1 MKNRIKFYSGNDLSI
16 GFFKPRID
24 SILQSYEEKTIQEK
38 TIEDIIELKI
48 VTTFIEKQIFFND
61 WNEEDKSKYISYL
74 PLMKKEVNK
83 FFSRKTKKELMCI
96 MEKFFKE
103 KNFYT
108 EELLDLMIVC
118 KCFNEIKEDEF
129 FRICKKTNIHVS
141 ILLKKEMLVKK
152 YPNLIKKLFLLSEK
166 NIELLMDNAFKK
178 GNYIYYIP
186 RNITKKEWNIF
197 LLKYI
202 NSKKA
207 NLYYLKRLLHRLG
220 NFNGSEYICVT
231 EDIKLKILKR
241 INQITQEFDIK
252 ENGFKQEIVICSDK
266 KTYFQLKNNKSILC
280 DLVDSDYFKV
290 NKGYKDLLDYII
302 YRFSLINP
310 VGLMSTICFE
320 NIDIS
325 SLEKSINIQ
334 SQYEYKTGIFFFTKE
349 KFYLLKIEV
358 LIKIINQNKLNIEKF
373 IKWFFEEF
381 SLKNYA
387 IQWLK
392 ISIPCENEELDN
404 KTSILFKIEE
414 NIRKQYYLF
423 CKYGEIDRGMYNA
436 LSNVPSLD
444 SLPSYLKRKYI
455 KINPRNREINY
466 IIQLLFFT
474 GVTISNINEYCSA
487 DTFYDLLKGEDVYY
501 TTYTGHNKNYIDTLI
516 NNKLL
521 KNENNRL
528 SFVNEKKIE
537 ILKSLYYYSEVNYL
551 FLSDSEVTIIE
562 EFLSLNWVVFSNNLF
577 SEKESNY
584 LNYMLNEKQF
594 INSRGLRNTY
604 QHGGPIYD
612 EVNKYKEDYL
622 MSIIILISYVVKIY
636 EELEW
641 RKLK

>member
-1 MKNRIKFYSGNDLSI
+1 MKNRIKFYSENDLSI

-48 VTTFIEKQIFFND
+48 VTVFIEKQIFFND
-61 WNEEDKSKYISYL
+61 WSEENKSKYISYV
-74 PLMKKEVNK
+74 PLMKKEVNI
-83 FFSRKTKKELMCI
+83 FFNRKTKKELMCI

-103 KNFYT
+103 KNLYT
-108 EELLDLMIVC
+108 EELLDIMIIC

-129 FRICKKTNIHVS
+129 FRICEKTNIHVS
-141 ILLKKEMLVKK
+141 VLLKKEMLVKK
-152 YPNLIKKLFLLSEK
+152 YPNSIKKLFLLSEK
-166 NIELLMDNAFKK
+166 SIELLLDNAFKK
-178 GNYIYYIP
+178 GNNIYYIP
-186 RNITKKEWNIF
+186 SNITEKEWNI
-197 LLKYI
+197 LLLEYI

-220 NFNGSEYICVT
+220 NFSGSEYICVT

-266 KTYFQLKNNKSILC
+266 KTYFQLKNDDSILC

-290 NKGYKDLLDYII
+290 NKSYKDLLDYVI
-302 YRFSLINP
+302 YRFSLINH
-310 VGLMSTICFE
+310 VGLLSTISFE
-320 NIDIS
+320 NIDIC

-334 SQYEYKTGIFFFTKE
+334 SQYEYKTGSFFFIKE
-349 KFYLLKIEV
+349 KLYLLKTEL
-358 LIKIINQNKLNIEKF
+358 LIRIVNQNKLNIERF

-381 SLKNYA
+381 SLENYA
-387 IQWLK
+387 IQWLR
-392 ISIPCENEELDN
+392 ISIPYENEELDN

-423 CKYGEIDRGMYNA
+423 SKYGEIDKGMYNA

-444 SLPSYLKRKYI
+444 SLQSNLKRKYI

-466 IIQLLFFT
+466 IIQILFST
-474 GVTISNINEYCSA
+474 GVTISYITEYCSA
-487 DTFYDLLKGEDVYY
+487 DTFYDLLKEEDVYY
-501 TTYTGHNKNYIDTLI
+501 TAYTGCEKSAIDSLI
-516 NNKLL
+516 NTKLL
-521 KNENNRL
+521 KNESNRL

-551 FLSDSEVTIIE
+551 FLSDLEVTIIE
-562 EFLSLNWVVFSNNLF
+562 EFLSLNWVVFSNKLF
-577 SEKESNY
+577 SENESNY
-584 LNYMLNEKQF
+584 LNYILNEKQF

-612 EVNKYKEDYL
+612 EENKYKEDYL
-622 MSIIILISYVVKIY
+622 MSIIILISYIVKIY

>member
-1 MKNRIKFYSGNDLSI
+1 MKNRIKFYSENDLSI

-48 VTTFIEKQIFFND
+48 VTVFIEKQIFFND
-61 WNEEDKSKYISYL
+61 WSEENKSKYISYV
-74 PLMKKEVNK
+74 PLMKKEVNI
-83 FFSRKTKKELMCI
+83 FFNRKTKKELMCI

-103 KNFYT
+103 KNLYT
-108 EELLDLMIVC
+108 EELLDIMIIC

-129 FRICKKTNIHVS
+129 FRICEKTNIHVS
-141 ILLKKEMLVKK
+141 VLLKKEMLVKK
-152 YPNLIKKLFLLSEK
+152 YPNSIKKLFLLSEK
-166 NIELLMDNAFKK
+166 SIELLLDNAFKK
-178 GNYIYYIP
+178 GNNIYYIP
-186 RNITKKEWNIF
+186 SNITKKEWNI
-197 LLKYI
+197 LLLEYI

-220 NFNGSEYICVT
+220 NFSGSEYICVT

-266 KTYFQLKNNKSILC
+266 KTYFQLKNDDSILC

-290 NKGYKDLLDYII
+290 NKSYKDLLDYVI
-302 YRFSLINP
+302 YRFSLINH
-310 VGLMSTICFE
+310 VGLLSTISFE
-320 NIDIS
+320 NIDIC

-334 SQYEYKTGIFFFTKE
+334 SQYEYKTGSFFFIKE
-349 KFYLLKIEV
+349 KLYLLKTEL
-358 LIKIINQNKLNIEKF
+358 LIRIVNQNKLNIERF

-381 SLKNYA
+381 SLENYA
-387 IQWLK
+387 IQWLR
-392 ISIPCENEELDN
+392 ISIPYENEELDN

-423 CKYGEIDRGMYNA
+423 SKYGEIDKGMYNA

-444 SLPSYLKRKYI
+444 SLQSNLKRKYI

-466 IIQLLFFT
+466 IIQILFST
-474 GVTISNINEYCSA
+474 GVTISYITEYCSA
-487 DTFYDLLKGEDVYY
+487 DTFYDLLKEEDVYY
-501 TTYTGHNKNYIDTLI
+501 TAYTGCEKSAIDSLI
-516 NNKLL
+516 NTKLL
-521 KNENNRL
+521 KNESNRL

-551 FLSDSEVTIIE
+551 FLSDLEVTIIE
-562 EFLSLNWVVFSNNLF
+562 EFLSLNWVVFSNKLF
-577 SEKESNY
+577 SENESNY
-584 LNYMLNEKQF
+584 LNYILNEKQF

-612 EVNKYKEDYL
+612 EENKYKEDYL
-622 MSIIILISYVVKIY
+622 MSIIILISYIVKIY

>member
-1 MKNRIKFYSGNDLSI
+1 MKNRIKFYSENDLSI

-48 VTTFIEKQIFFND
+48 VTVFIEKQIFFND
-61 WNEEDKSKYISYL
+61 WSEENKSKYISYV
-74 PLMKKEVNK
+74 PLMKKEVNI
-83 FFSRKTKKELMCI
+83 FFNRKTKKELMCI

-103 KNFYT
+103 KNLYT
-108 EELLDLMIVC
+108 EELLDIMIIC

-129 FRICKKTNIHVS
+129 FRICEKTNIHVS
-141 ILLKKEMLVKK
+141 VLLKKEMLVKK
-152 YPNLIKKLFLLSEK
+152 YPNSIKKLFLLSEK
-166 NIELLMDNAFKK
+166 SIELLLDNAFKK
-178 GNYIYYIP
+178 GNNIYYIP
-186 RNITKKEWNIF
+186 SNITKKEWNM
-197 LLKYI
+197 LLLEYI

-220 NFNGSEYICVT
+220 NFSGSEYICVT

-266 KTYFQLKNNKSILC
+266 KTYFQLKNDDSILC

-290 NKGYKDLLDYII
+290 NKSYKDLLDYII
-302 YRFSLINP
+302 YRFSLINH
-310 VGLMSTICFE
+310 VGLLSTISFE
-320 NIDIS
+320 NIDIC

-334 SQYEYKTGIFFFTKE
+334 SQYEYKTGSFFFIKE
-349 KFYLLKIEV
+349 KLYLLKTEL
-358 LIKIINQNKLNIEKF
+358 LIRIVNQNKLNIERF

-381 SLKNYA
+381 SLENYA
-387 IQWLK
+387 IQWLR
-392 ISIPCENEELDN
+392 ISIPYENEELDN

-423 CKYGEIDRGMYNA
+423 SKYGEIDKGMYNA

-444 SLPSYLKRKYI
+444 SLQSNLKRKYI

-466 IIQLLFFT
+466 IIQLLFST
-474 GVTISNINEYCSA
+474 GVTISYITEYCSA
-487 DTFYDLLKGEDVYY
+487 DTFYDLLKEEDVYY
-501 TTYTGHNKNYIDTLI
+501 TAYTGREKSAIDSLI
-516 NNKLL
+516 NTKLL
-521 KNENNRL
+521 KNESNRL

-551 FLSDSEVTIIE
+551 FLSDLEVTIIE
-562 EFLSLNWVVFSNNLF
+562 EFLSLNWVVFSNKLF
-577 SEKESNY
+577 SENESNY
-584 LNYMLNEKQF
+584 LNYILNEKQF

-612 EVNKYKEDYL
+612 EENKYKEDYL
-622 MSIIILISYVVKIY
+622 MSIIILISYIVKIY

>member
-1 MKNRIKFYSGNDLSI
+1 MKNRIKFYSENDLSI

-48 VTTFIEKQIFFND
+48 VTVFIEKQIFFND
-61 WNEEDKSKYISYL
+61 WSEENKSKYISYV
-74 PLMKKEVNK
+74 PLMKKEVNI
-83 FFSRKTKKELMCI
+83 FFNRKTKKELMCI

-103 KNFYT
+103 KNLYT
-108 EELLDLMIVC
+108 EELLDIMIIC

-129 FRICKKTNIHVS
+129 FRICEKTNIHVS
-141 ILLKKEMLVKK
+141 VLLKKEMLVKK
-152 YPNLIKKLFLLSEK
+152 YPNSIKKLFLLSEK
-166 NIELLMDNAFKK
+166 SIELLLDNAFKK
-178 GNYIYYIP
+178 GNNIYYIP
-186 RNITKKEWNIF
+186 SNITKKEWNM
-197 LLKYI
+197 LLLECI

-220 NFNGSEYICVT
+220 NFSGSEYICVT

-266 KTYFQLKNNKSILC
+266 KTYFQLKNDDSILC

-290 NKGYKDLLDYII
+290 NKSYKDLLDYII
-302 YRFSLINP
+302 YRFSLINH
-310 VGLMSTICFE
+310 VGLLSTISFE
-320 NIDIS
+320 NIDIC

-334 SQYEYKTGIFFFTKE
+334 SQYEYKTGSFFFIKE
-349 KFYLLKIEV
+349 KLYLLKTEL
-358 LIKIINQNKLNIEKF
+358 LIRIVNQNKLNIERF

-381 SLKNYA
+381 SLENYA
-387 IQWLK
+387 IQWLR
-392 ISIPCENEELDN
+392 ISIPYENEELDN

-423 CKYGEIDRGMYNA
+423 SKYGEIDKGMYNA

-444 SLPSYLKRKYI
+444 SLQSNLKRKYI

-466 IIQLLFFT
+466 IIQLLFST
-474 GVTISNINEYCSA
+474 GVTISYITEYCSA
-487 DTFYDLLKGEDVYY
+487 DTFYDLLKEEDVYY
-501 TTYTGHNKNYIDTLI
+501 TAYTGREKSAIDSLI
-516 NNKLL
+516 NTKLL
-521 KNENNRL
+521 KNESNRL

-551 FLSDSEVTIIE
+551 FLSDLEVTIIE
-562 EFLSLNWVVFSNNLF
+562 EFLSLNWVVFSNKLF
-577 SEKESNY
+577 SENESNY
-584 LNYMLNEKQF
+584 LNYILNEKQF

-612 EVNKYKEDYL
+612 EENKYKEDYL
-622 MSIIILISYVVKIY
+622 MSIIILISYIVKIY

>member
-1 MKNRIKFYSGNDLSI
+1 MKNRIKFYSENDLSI

-48 VTTFIEKQIFFND
+48 VTVFIEKQIFFND
-61 WNEEDKSKYISYL
+61 WSEENKSKYISYV
-74 PLMKKEVNK
+74 PLMKKEVNI
-83 FFSRKTKKELMCI
+83 FFNRKTKKELMCI

-103 KNFYT
+103 KNLYT
-108 EELLDLMIVC
+108 EELLDIMIIC

-129 FRICKKTNIHVS
+129 FRICEKTNIHVS
-141 ILLKKEMLVKK
+141 VLLKKEMLVKK
-152 YPNLIKKLFLLSEK
+152 YPNSIKKLFLLSEK
-166 NIELLMDNAFKK
+166 SIELLLDNAFKK
-178 GNYIYYIP
+178 GNNIYYIP
-186 RNITKKEWNIF
+186 SNITKKEWNM
-197 LLKYI
+197 LLLEYI

-220 NFNGSEYICVT
+220 NFSGSEYICVT

-266 KTYFQLKNNKSILC
+266 KTYFQLKNDDSILC

-290 NKGYKDLLDYII
+290 NKSYKDLLDYVI
-302 YRFSLINP
+302 YRFSLINH
-310 VGLMSTICFE
+310 VGLLSTISFE
-320 NIDIS
+320 NIDIC

-334 SQYEYKTGIFFFTKE
+334 SQYEYKTGSFFFIKE
-349 KFYLLKIEV
+349 KLYLLKTEL
-358 LIKIINQNKLNIEKF
+358 LIRIVNQNKLNIERF

-381 SLKNYA
+381 SLENYA
-387 IQWLK
+387 IQWLR
-392 ISIPCENEELDN
+392 ISIPYENEELDN

-423 CKYGEIDRGMYNA
+423 SKYGEIDKGMYNA

-444 SLPSYLKRKYI
+444 SLQSNLKRKYI

-466 IIQLLFFT
+466 IIQILFST
-474 GVTISNINEYCSA
+474 GVTISYITEYCSA
-487 DTFYDLLKGEDVYY
+487 DTFYDLLKEEDVYY
-501 TTYTGHNKNYIDTLI
+501 TAYTGCEKSAIDSLI
-516 NNKLL
+516 NTKLL
-521 KNENNRL
+521 KNESNRL

-551 FLSDSEVTIIE
+551 FLSDLEVTIIE
-562 EFLSLNWVVFSNNLF
+562 EFLSLNWVVFSNKLF
-577 SEKESNY
+577 SENESNY
-584 LNYMLNEKQF
+584 LNYILNEKQF

-612 EVNKYKEDYL
+612 EENKYKEDYL
-622 MSIIILISYVVKIY
+622 MSIIILISYIVKIY

>member
-1 MKNRIKFYSGNDLSI
+1 MKNRIKFYSENDLSI

-48 VTTFIEKQIFFND
+48 VTVFIEKQIFFND
-61 WNEEDKSKYISYL
+61 WSEENKSKYISYV
-74 PLMKKEVNK
+74 PLMKKEVNI
-83 FFSRKTKKELMCI
+83 FFNRKTKKELMCI

-103 KNFYT
+103 KNLYT
-108 EELLDLMIVC
+108 EELLDIMIIC

-129 FRICKKTNIHVS
+129 FRICEKTNIHVS
-141 ILLKKEMLVKK
+141 VLLKKEMLVKK
-152 YPNLIKKLFLLSEK
+152 YPNSIKKLFLLSEK
-166 NIELLMDNAFKK
+166 SIELLLDNAFKK
-178 GNYIYYIP
+178 GNNIYYIP
-186 RNITKKEWNIF
+186 SNITKKEWNM
-197 LLKYI
+197 LLLEYI

-220 NFNGSEYICVT
+220 NFSGSEYICVT

-266 KTYFQLKNNKSILC
+266 KTYFQLKNDDSILC

-290 NKGYKDLLDYII
+290 NKSYKDLLDYVI
-302 YRFSLINP
+302 YRFSLINH
-310 VGLMSTICFE
+310 VGLLSTISFE
-320 NIDIS
+320 NIDIC

-334 SQYEYKTGIFFFTKE
+334 SQYEYKTGSFFFIKE
-349 KFYLLKIEV
+349 KLYLLKTEL
-358 LIKIINQNKLNIEKF
+358 LIRIVNQNKLNIERF

-381 SLKNYA
+381 SLENYA
-387 IQWLK
+387 IQWLR
-392 ISIPCENEELDN
+392 ISIPYENEELDN

-423 CKYGEIDRGMYNA
+423 SKYGEIDKGMYNA

-444 SLPSYLKRKYI
+444 SLQSNLKRKYI

-466 IIQLLFFT
+466 IIQLLFST
-474 GVTISNINEYCSA
+474 GVTISYITEYCSA
-487 DTFYDLLKGEDVYY
+487 DTFYDLLKEEDVYY
-501 TTYTGHNKNYIDTLI
+501 TAYTGCEKSAIDNLI
-516 NNKLL
+516 NTKLL
-521 KNENNRL
+521 KNESNRL

-551 FLSDSEVTIIE
+551 FLSDLEVTIIE
-562 EFLSLNWVVFSNNLF
+562 EFLSLNWVVFSNKLF
-577 SEKESNY
+577 SENESNY
-584 LNYMLNEKQF
+584 LNYILNEKQF

-612 EVNKYKEDYL
+612 EENKYKEDYL
-622 MSIIILISYVVKIY
+622 MSIIILISYIVKIY